1 MGRRSENT
9 EYLKGTISDALLQL
23 MENTPIDKITVRE
36 ITDLAGVGRMT
47 YFRHFRS
54 KTEVLSFKLQLLW
67 KIWLGNHPCTYEIGS
82 YEHALWF
89 FSFWYSIRRLLSLLY
104 RQKQYDALLQ
114 MFLLYA
120 ASMEDGSGREQYQ
133 EVFFAYG
140 LLGIVM
146 KWTATEF
153 QETPERLA
161 ALCTQCAA

>member
-9 EYLKGTISDALLQL
+9 EYLKETISDALLQL
-23 MENTPIDKITVRE
+23 MENTPIDKITVQE

-67 KIWLGNHPCTYEIGS
+67 KIWIGNHPCTYKIWC
-82 YEHALWF
+82 YERALWF

-104 RQKQYDALLQ
+104 WQKQYDALLQ

-120 ASMEDGSGREQYQ
+120 ASVEDGSSREQYQ

-153 QETPERLA
+153 QETPEKLA

>member
-23 MENTPIDKITVRE
+23 MENTPIDKITIQE

-47 YFRHFRS
+47 YFRHFGS
-54 KTEVLSFKLQLLW
+54 KTDVLSFKLQLLW
-67 KIWLGNHPCTYEIGS
+67 KIWGDKHPCTHKIGS

-89 FSFWYSIRRLLSLLY
+89 FSFWYSIRQLLSLLY

-114 MFLLYA
+114 VFLLYA
-120 ASMEDGSGREQYQ
+120 ALLEGGSRREQYQ
-133 EVFFAYG
+133 EMFFAYG

-146 KWTATEF
+146 KWTATGF

-161 ALCTQCAA
+161 ALCTQ

>member
-9 EYLKGTISDALLQL
+9 EYLKETISDALLQL
-23 MENTPIDKITVRE
+23 MENAPIEKITIQE

-47 YFRHFRS
+47 YFRHFSS
-54 KTEVLSFKLQLLW
+54 KTDVLSFKLQMLW
-67 KIWLGNHPCTYEIGS
+67 KTWGGAHPCTYPIGC

-114 MFLLYA
+114 VFLSYA
-120 ASMEDGSGREQYQ
+120 ALVEDGPRREQYQ
-133 EVFFAYG
+133 EMFFAYG

-146 KWTATEF
+146 EWTATGF
-153 QETPERLA
+153 QETPEKLA
-161 ALCTQCAA
+161 VLCTQQ